1 MKVTAI
7 VPHKALARAKSRLD
21 PAVGAPFRLSLTVRW
36 LRHVCATLRAVPDV
50 ESFLVMSPDP
60 ALRAEVS
67 SWGVRAIPDP
77 QPELNAA
84 LAQIVANER
93 MRALL
98 IVAAD
103 LPCLEPAEIQAL
115 IRSGSPR
122 VLALAP
128 SKEGTGTNALL
139 IPRGVLFRPAYGGG
153 SRAAHWGEARRR
165 GLEVV
170 EVVRPGL
177 AFDVDTPADVAALSP
192 SS

>member
-1 MKVTAI
+1 MKVSAI
-7 VPHKALARAKSRLD
+7 VPHKALTTAKSRLD
-21 PAVGAPFRLSLTVRW
+21 PLVGAPSRVSLTLGW
-36 LRHVCATLRAVPDV
+36 LQHVCTTLRAVPDV
-50 ESFLVMSPDP
+50 ESFMVMTPDP

-77 QPELNAA
+77 QPDLNAA
-84 LAQIVANER
+84 LAQIVAHGLT
-93 MRALL
+93 RALL

-103 LPCLEPAEIQAL
+103 LPCLHPAEIEAL

-139 IPRGVLFRPAYGGG
+139 VPRGVPFRPAYGAG

-165 GLEVV
+165 GLGVV

-192 SS
+192 SL

>member
-7 VPHKALARAKSRLD
+7 VPHKALASAKSRLD
-21 PAVGAPFRLSLTVRW
+21 PVVGAPFRLSLTVRW
-36 LRHVCATLRAVPDV
+36 LRHVCTTLRAVPDV

-77 QPELNAA
+77 QPDLNAA
-84 LAQIVANER
+84 LAQIVGHGLAH
-93 MRALL
+93 ALL

-103 LPCLEPAEIQAL
+103 LPRLEPAEIEVL
-115 IRSGSPR
+115 IRSGSSR

-139 IPRGVLFRPAYGGG
+139 VPKGVSFRPAYGGG

-165 GLEVV
+165 GLGVV
-170 EVVRPGL
+170 EVALPGL

-192 SS
+192 SR

>member
-7 VPHKALARAKSRLD
+7 VPHKALANAKSRLD
-21 PAVGAPFRLSLTVRW
+21 PVVGAPFRLSLTLRW
-36 LRHVCATLRAVPDV
+36 LHHVCTTLRAVPNV

-77 QPELNAA
+77 QPDLNAA
-84 LAQIVANER
+84 LAQIVAHGLAH
-93 MRALL
+93 ALL

-103 LPCLEPAEIQAL
+103 LPCLEPAEIEAL

-139 IPRGVLFRPAYGGG
+139 VPRGVPFRPAYGGG
-153 SRAAHWGEARRR
+153 SRAAHWREARRR
-165 GLEVV
+165 GLGVV
-170 EVVRPGL
+170 EVARPGL

-192 SS
+192 SL